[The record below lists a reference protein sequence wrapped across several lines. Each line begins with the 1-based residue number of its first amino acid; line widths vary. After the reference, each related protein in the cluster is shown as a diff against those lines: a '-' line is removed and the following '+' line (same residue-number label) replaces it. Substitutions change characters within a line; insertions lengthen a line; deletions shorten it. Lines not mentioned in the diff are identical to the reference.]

1 MMKRAA
7 IPVILAAQLASA
19 RAYFNFSHAY
29 SDSMVLQRAPHPASV
44 WGYAAPGAKVTVAI
58 EAAGTGEV
66 VASASVVASDGGAW
80 RTSLPPQPAS
90 TTPVKI
96 TAKDGSQT
104 ITLSDVLFGDVT
116 TFSGGG
122 RGGLITLSGR
132 VFGNDCI
139 PDIFPNY
146 LRCSLFK
153 ALTV

>member
-1 MMKRAA
+1 MKRAA

-19 RAYFNFSHAY
+19 HAYFNFSHVY

-66 VASASVVASDGGAW
+66 VASARVVASNGGAW

-116 TFSGGG
+116 TFSDNPVGARTGAM
-122 RGGLITLSGR
+122 SR

-139 PDIFPNY
+139 RDIFPNY

-153 ALTV
+153 ALKV